1 MAQSKIATDPATAAG
16 PNESESAGCRS
27 EPVDL
32 TRRLTIGRAAEC
44 ELQLSDRTVS
54 RHHAV
59 IEWNDRAGY
68 VLRDTGSRSGTFVN
82 ARLCES
88 HELIYGDRIQ
98 IGPFLFRFAG
108 RRLEPLSSGEGGRI
122 EALEVTRK
130 FGKKTTLSDVNLSLP
145 GSQFMGIVGTSGA
158 GKSTLLDALSGMC
171 RPSRGRV
178 LIDGADVYR
187 HRRNSSPCGYVPQDD
202 IVHRE
207 LNVRQALYFSA
218 LLRLPGDIA
227 PSEVAK
233 LVNFTVGRLGL
244 SERADLSVD
253 RLSGGQRKR
262 VSIGAELLSR
272 PRVLFLD
279 EPSSGLDPSTETKL
293 MELLRE
299 LANSGCTTV
308 CTTHVMEN
316 VYLMDQIA
324 VVHGGR
330 LIFLGPP
337 TDALAHFGISRF
349 AALYDK
355 LEEKPATEWERD
367 FQQRSADSN
376 SNSSVVTAK
385 PPQSKNRSIRPRF
398 FKILWDRQ
406 LALLRRDVRSLAM
419 LIGQPVLIGFLVA
432 WMADS
437 SGLKLFLAYLA
448 TMWFGCSNAAQEI
461 VKEMPIYRRERLIGM
476 PRRSY
481 LLAKLVFLGTATSAQ
496 AITLFALIHFGG
508 HPLDGSF
515 IWQLICLL
523 VTAWTSV
530 GIGLAIS
537 SLVRSTTQAVM
548 FVPLILLPQI
558 IFSGYVIPSLATG
571 TGLKKTITDVMPSYA
586 EQRIMDVSLL
596 WNQRLTPEFVDH
608 NFSYLRVDPHRN
620 LSIGSTYRSIAVVKE
635 SLMKLLA
642 WAGTM
647 TVVAGVGLKL
657 RERTR

>member
-1 MAQSKIATDPATAAG
+1 
-16 PNESESAGCRS
+16 
-27 EPVDL
+27 
-32 TRRLTIGRAAEC
+32 
-44 ELQLSDRTVS
+44 LSDQTVS

-59 IEWNDRAGY
+59 IEWNDHTGY
-68 VLRDTGSRSGTFVN
+68 VLRDTGSRSGTLVN

-88 HELIYGDRIQ
+88 HDLIFGDRIQ

-108 RRLEPLSSGEGGRI
+108 RRLEPLPDGEGGTV
-122 EALEVTRK
+122 EAIHVTRR
-130 FGKKTTLSDVNLSLP
+130 FGKKITLSDVNMALS
-145 GSQFMGIVGTSGA
+145 GSQFVGIVGTSGA

-171 RPSRGRV
+171 RPSEGRV
-178 LIDGADVYR
+178 CIDGFDLYR
-187 HRRNSSPCGYVPQDD
+187 RLRKSAPCGYVPQDD

-218 LLRLPGDIA
+218 LLRLPGDIS
-227 PSEVAK
+227 PGEVTR
-233 LVNFTVGRLGL
+233 LVDSTIGSLGL
-244 SERADLSVD
+244 KERADLIVD

-316 VYLMDQIA
+316 VYLMDQIV

-330 LIFLGPP
+330 LVFIGSP
-337 TDALAHFGISRF
+337 TAALNHFGIPRF
-349 AALYDK
+349 AALYEK
-355 LEEKPATEWERD
+355 LEEKTATEWEKEFQPRPEIDRD
-367 FQQRSADSN
+367 HAVGELPR
-376 SNSSVVTAK
+376 SVVR
-385 PPQSKNRSIRPRF
+385 PVRPRYF
-398 FKILWDRQ
+398 RILWERQ
-406 LALLRRDVRSLAM
+406 MALLRRDARSLVM
-419 LIGQPVLIGFLVA
+419 LIGQPVIIGFLVA

-461 VKEMPIYRRERLIGM
+461 VKETPIYRRERLIGL
-476 PRRSY
+476 PRWSY
-481 LLAKLVFLGTATSAQ
+481 LLGKLVFLGTATSAQ
-496 AITLFALIHFGG
+496 AILLFALIHFDG
-508 HPLDGSF
+508 HHLEGSF
-515 IWQLICLL
+515 FWQLICLL
-523 VTAWTSV
+523 GTAWTSV

-548 FVPLILLPQI
+548 LVPLILLPQI

-571 TGLKKTITDVMPSYA
+571 TGLKKTITDAMPSYA
-586 EQRIMDVSLL
+586 SQRLMDVSLL
-596 WNQRLTPEFVDH
+596 WNERLTPQFVDH

-620 LSIGSTYRSIAVVKE
+620 LAVGSTYRSLGPAKDSLLNLLVWSAAMTGIA
-635 SLMKLLA
+635 A
-642 WAGTM
+642 I
-647 TVVAGVGLKL
+647 GLKL
-657 RERTR
+657 RERSR

>member
-1 MAQSKIATDPATAAG
+1 MAESKIATAFQTKDPEKVPKASGT
-16 PNESESAGCRS
+16 
-27 EPVDL
+27 EPTEIGL
-32 TRRLTIGRAAEC
+32 QLTIGRAPEC
-44 ELQLSDRTVS
+44 DLQLADQTVS

-59 IEWNDRAGY
+59 IEWNDGRGY
-68 VLRDTGSRSGTFVN
+68 VLRDTGSHGGTFVN
-82 ARLCES
+82 SRLCES
-88 HELIYGDRIQ
+88 HELIFGDRIQ
-98 IGPFLFRFAG
+98 IGPFLFRYAG
-108 RRLEPLSSGEGGRI
+108 KRLEPLPDGEGGTV
-122 EALEVTRK
+122 EAVHVTRR
-130 FGKKTTLSDVNLSLP
+130 FGKKTTLADVNMMLT
-145 GSQFMGIVGTSGA
+145 GSQFVGIVGTSGA

-171 RPSRGRV
+171 RPSEGRV
-178 LIDGADVYR
+178 LIDGSNLYR
-187 HRRNSSPCGYVPQDD
+187 RLRRSAPCGYVPQDD

-218 LLRLPGDIA
+218 LLRLPGDLA
-227 PSEVAK
+227 KSEVER

-244 SERADLSVD
+244 SERADLLVD

-279 EPSSGLDPSTETKL
+279 EPSSGLDPSTESKL

-316 VYLMDQIA
+316 VYLMDQIV

-330 LIFLGPP
+330 LVFLGSP
-337 TDALAHFGISRF
+337 TEALSHFGISRF

-355 LEEKPATEWERD
+355 LEEKPAAEWERAFLEHSEPNKSPTKAAAAAEPD
-367 FQQRSADSN
+367 N
-376 SNSSVVTAK
+376 SKLRWT
-385 PPQSKNRSIRPRF
+385 RPRY
-398 FKILWDRQ
+398 FKILWERQ
-406 LALLRRDVRSLAM
+406 LALLRRDTRSLAM
-419 LIGQPVLIGFLVA
+419 LIGQPLVIGILVA

-461 VKEMPIYRRERLIGM
+461 VKETPIYRRERLIGM
-476 PRRSY
+476 PRLSY
-481 LLAKLVFLGTATSAQ
+481 LLAKLVFLGSATSAQ
-496 AITLFALIHFGG
+496 ALVLFGLIHFGS
-508 HPLDGSF
+508 HHLEGSF

-558 IFSGYVIPSLATG
+558 IFSGYVIPSLAGG

-586 EQRIMDVSLL
+586 SQRIMDVSLL
-596 WNQRLTPEFVDH
+596 WGERLTPEVVG
-608 NFSYLRVDPHRN
+608 NNLSYLRVDPHKE
-620 LSIGSTYRSIAVVKE
+620 LSTGSTYKDTAVVRQ
-635 SLMKLLA
+635 SLKTLLI
-642 WAGTM
+642 WAGMM
-647 TVVAGVGLKL
+647 TAIAGVGLKL